1 MYFGLPTLKEYLF
14 YPFSFG
20 LLALAIARRFPS
32 PEADVF
38 LWAVEINVA
47 LVPSVFLIRQFVE
60 QAENEHLPYTSKP
73 ANDTQSE
80 RKLIDLNTGNVIYP
94 QSTQALKID
103 CVSRFNRELL
113 TQKASKLPVIMTEG
127 YWNDKA
133 GDELLSNWQKIG
145 GVGITDWKD
154 MMKRAVTWGAYAEIG
169 GQRKRVPADWSK
181 IRMLSN
187 GFPLPQ

>member
-103 CVSRFNRELL
+103 CVSRFNRTLIDQRNGNLEIKMDEGFWL
-113 TQKASKLPVIMTEG
+113 KKTEG
-127 YWNDKA
+127 MEQTRWT
-133 GDELLSNWQKIG
+133 QIG
-145 GVGITDWKD
+145 GEGPTSFRD
-154 MMKRAVTWGAYAEIG
+154 MLQRGKTFGAYKQTG
-169 GQRKRVPADWSK
+169 GQNKWTPDQWNK
-181 IRMLSN
+181 IRQLAN
-187 GFPLPQ
+187 GASLPR